1 MHGDRFPAV
10 SVKEDTVRRS
20 QIWWGI
26 FTGFSVVKEGKHI
39 PTGEG
44 VAIKVIDRS
53 KYNTNDGGLE
63 REIQVLQK
71 VDHPCAS

>member
-1 MHGDRFPAV
+1 M
-10 SVKEDTVRRS
+10 
-20 QIWWGI
+20 
-26 FTGFSVVKEGKHI
+26 FTGFSIVKEGKHI
-39 PTGEG
+39 PTGEA

-71 VDHPCAS
+71 VDHHPCAS

>member
-1 MHGDRFPAV
+1 M
-10 SVKEDTVRRS
+10 
-20 QIWWGI
+20 
-26 FTGFSVVKEGKHI
+26 KEGKHI

-44 VAIKVIDRS
+44 VAIKVIDRF

-71 VDHPCAS
+71 VVPRAS

>member
-1 MHGDRFPAV
+1 MVIEVQLLVGGRWVDLKFAGEY
-10 SVKEDTVRRS
+10 S
-20 QIWWGI
+20 
-26 FTGFSVVKEGKHI
+26 TGFSVVREGKHI

-71 VDHPCAS
+71 VVSPCASWKI